1 MNGMLRRRAYTL
13 LASVLMLLTV
23 LAAVAHSQ
31 DAAPAPLAPEEYA
44 ATVRAAAT
52 LLQSDPAAL
61 DAAQRQLV
69 AVEQVELRS
78 GEVVTVAP
86 VLGDA
91 GGDLDGV
98 AAQARLQIVTQQLD
112 AAGADAT
119 SARLALMETV
129 LASPAFQNRESWLDQ
144 VRRWLANLFQQWIG
158 DTEPNVTP
166 TPVSATLAQ
175 IVGWGAVVAGS
186 VLLIVLLAR
195 WLQTLL
201 RAFVGDAVK
210 TATDDDAA
218 PTTPAAARAAA
229 SQLAERGDYRAAVRQ
244 LYLAA
249 LLTLQDR
256 RIVVRDPSLTNREV
270 LARTPAAHPVHAPLA
285 AVVEVFDDVWYGVHE
300 PDQATF
306 VDYRAAVD
314 DLERRAVTPETQE
327 PAS

>member
-129 LASPAFQNRESWLDQ
+129 LGQSGISEPGIVARPTAALAGESLSAVDWRHRTKRDPHPGQ
-144 VRRWLANLFQQWIG
+144 RNAGADRRLGRGRRRQRAP
-158 DTEPNVTP
+158 DC
-166 TPVSATLAQ
+166 AA
-175 IVGWGAVVAGS
+175 GALVA
-186 VLLIVLLAR
+186 
-195 WLQTLL
+195 
-201 RAFVGDAVK
+201 D
-210 TATDDDAA
+210 
-218 PTTPAAARAAA
+218 AAARLCRRCR
-229 SQLAERGDYRAAVRQ
+229 QDGD
-244 LYLAA
+244 
-249 LLTLQDR
+249 
-256 RIVVRDPSLTNREV
+256 
-270 LARTPAAHPVHAPLA
+270 
-285 AVVEVFDDVWYGVHE
+285 G
-300 PDQATF
+300 
-306 VDYRAAVD
+306 
-314 DLERRAVTPETQE
+314 
-327 PAS
+327 